1 MNEGNSSIVV
11 LELAWKPRI
20 KVGLRDVKGQN
31 KMSYPP
37 TTNTDHPPIRDD
49 QNPPKHQPL
58 SYFKPTNN
66 QPTPISYSLIT
77 IGGQEMLRC
86 SELYRFVLRGDNE
99 ALVGRPQGII
109 ESTSATTATE
119 ATSAT
124 AEAATATEA
133 TSVAS
138 KATTAATEA
147 TTATEATSVASKAT
161 TTAAE
166 ASATTAEASTTAAA
180 TTSVRLREVKSN
192 STAIELN
199 SIEFHCFLCAIWG
212 RELNVSEALCSA
224 ILAHSNS
231 DLADLTA

>member
-1 MNEGNSSIVV
+1 LLKGCAPMNEGNSSIVV

-77 IGGQEMLRC
+77 IGGQEMLRF

-109 ESTSATTATE
+109 ES
-119 ATSAT
+119 
-124 AEAATATEA
+124 
-133 TSVAS
+133 AS
-138 KATTAATEA
+138 A
-147 TTATEATSVASKAT
+147 TTATEATSVASNAT

-166 ASATTAEASTTAAA
+166 ASATTAEASTTAA
-180 TTSVRLREVKSN
+180 TTSV
-192 STAIELN
+192 
-199 SIEFHCFLCAIWG
+199 
-212 RELNVSEALCSA
+212 
-224 ILAHSNS
+224 
-231 DLADLTA
+231 